1 MKPTDPTD
9 FTAREQ
15 RTLTLFMVG
24 KLIATC
30 GGEGLCRVRNLS
42 VGGLMLETCMPL
54 TLGEQVVVELRGTET
69 LSGAVVWAREGRAGI
84 AFHQPVIVEDLVRT
98 APRLGS
104 RLLKVCQPRG
114 PRVTVDC
121 PIEVQL
127 DSGRIDARLTD
138 ISQGGARVA
147 LPLMPQRDERVV
159 LMIPGLPLKLAIVRW
174 VGAEVG
180 FAFAEPLP
188 FALLSEWLM
197 VRAAGEYRDDEA
209 AEFA

>member
-1 MKPTDPTD
+1 MKPIEPNAFVERD
-9 FTAREQ
+9 Q
-15 RTLTLFMVG
+15 RTVTLFIVG
-24 KLIATC
+24 KLLVQS

-54 TLGEQVVVELRGTET
+54 TLGERVAVELRGTGS
-69 LSGAVVWAREGRAGI
+69 LGGVVVWAREGRAGI
-84 AFHQPVIVEDLVRT
+84 AFHQPIVVEELVAT

-114 PRVTVDC
+114 PRVAVDC

-147 LPLMPQRDERVV
+147 LPLVPQRDERLV

-180 FAFAEPLP
+180 LAFAEPLP
-188 FALLSEWLM
+188 FELLSEWLM
-197 VRAAGEYRDDEA
+197 VRAAGEYQDDEA
-209 AEFA
+209 AELA